1 MSVTRRMRRA
11 IVRLGY
17 LLVVAGWTSGAGC
30 KMLSPNADSLSEEL
44 AARRAIDGEDGI
56 FRPEGRAAE
65 KNSKPQALF
74 DKMTGRDKHD
84 IPKARQLYLE
94 GDKIFTD
101 ARALEGEARLDAFRA
116 AADKYKDAAKNWRS
130 SALEQDALLMMGEA
144 YFFAEDYYRSEQ
156 AYAKLVKE
164 YPRNPFM
171 DHIGARRFEIAD
183 YWLKTDGEKHKPL
196 YMVNITDGRYPWNDT
211 GGHGRRV
218 LEKMRL
224 DDPTGKNTDDA
235 TMRLA
240 VASFQKG
247 DYEAAADTFSDLRVT
262 YPDSE
267 HQFQAQFLELQS
279 LMASYQGSQ
288 YSSVPLIEAEKRA
301 KQIMR
306 QFRKESEEK
315 REELVTALAKI
326 HFLKAER
333 YWEQAE
339 FRRKRQEYEASR
351 SNLRIILD
359 KYADTPFAE
368 KAQESLDKLKD
379 KGEDPPRYFAPLERL
394 FPERGAERP
403 WMQNTGDTK

>member
-1 MSVTRRMRRA
+1 MRRA

-17 LLVVAGWTSGAGC
+17 SLVAACLTSGAGC
-30 KMLSPNADSLSEEL
+30 KMLSPKADSLSEEL
-44 AARRAIDGEDGI
+44 AARRAIDGDDGI

-65 KNSKPQALF
+65 KHSKPQALF
-74 DKMTGRDKHD
+74 DKMTGRDKQD
-84 IPKARQLYLE
+84 VPKARELYLE
-94 GDKIFTD
+94 GDKIFND
-101 ARALEGEARLDAFRA
+101 ARALEGDARLDAFRA

-183 YWLKTDGEKHKPL
+183 YWLKTDGDKHKPL

-288 YSSVPLIEAEKRA
+288 YSSVPLTDAEKRA
-301 KQIMR
+301 KQILR
-306 QFRKESEEK
+306 QFPKESGEK

-368 KAQESLDKLKD
+368 KSQEALDKLKD

>member
-1 MSVTRRMRRA
+1 MRR
-11 IVRLGY
+11 VCDRLFAVCV
-17 LLVVAGWTSGAGC
+17 LSTLVNSSGC
-30 KMLSPNADSLSEEL
+30 KLLSPETDSLAEEM
-44 AARRAIDGEDGI
+44 AARRAIDGDNGI

-65 KNSKPQALF
+65 KRSKPQAVF
-74 DKMTGRDKHD
+74 DKLTGRDKQD
-84 IPKARQLYLE
+84 VPKARELYLE
-94 GDKIFTD
+94 GDKLFND

-116 AADKYKDAAKNWRS
+116 AAEKYKAAAKNWHS
-130 SALEQDALLMMGEA
+130 SALEQDALVMMGES
-144 YFFAEDYYRSEQ
+144 YFFAEDYYRAEQ

-171 DHIGARRFEIAD
+171 DHVGARRFEIAD
-183 YWLKTDGEKHKPL
+183 YWLKTDGENHKPL
-196 YMVNITDGRYPWNDT
+196 YLVNLTDGKYPWNDT

-240 VASFQKG
+240 IASFQKG
-247 DYEAAADTFSDLRVT
+247 DYESAADTFSDLRVT

-279 LMASYQGSQ
+279 LMASYQGPH
-288 YSSVPLIEAEKRA
+288 YSSVPLLDAEKRA
-301 KQIMR
+301 KQILR
-306 QFRKESEEK
+306 QFPKEAGEK
-315 REELVTALAKI
+315 REDLNLALAKI

-339 FRRKRQEYEASR
+339 FRRKRQEYEAAR
-351 SNLRIILD
+351 RNLNIIID

-368 KAQESLDKLKD
+368 KAKENLESLKD
-379 KGEDPPRYFAPLERL
+379 KGDDPPRYFAPLERI

-403 WMQNTGDTK
+403 WLQNTGSTK

>member
-1 MSVTRRMRRA
+1 
-11 IVRLGY
+11 
-17 LLVVAGWTSGAGC
+17 
-30 KMLSPNADSLSEEL
+30 MLSPKADSLSEEL
-44 AARRAIDGEDGI
+44 AARRAIDGDDGI

-65 KNSKPQALF
+65 KHSKPQALF
-74 DKMTGRDKHD
+74 DKMTGRDKQD
-84 IPKARQLYLE
+84 VPKARELYLE
-94 GDKIFTD
+94 GDKIFND
-101 ARALEGEARLDAFRA
+101 ARALEGDARLDAFRA

-183 YWLKTDGEKHKPL
+183 YWLKTDGDKHKPL

-288 YSSVPLIEAEKRA
+288 YSSVPLTDAEKRA
-301 KQIMR
+301 KQILR
-306 QFRKESEEK
+306 QFPKESGEK

-368 KAQESLDKLKD
+368 KSQEALDKLKD

>member
-1 MSVTRRMRRA
+1 
-11 IVRLGY
+11 
-17 LLVVAGWTSGAGC
+17 
-30 KMLSPNADSLSEEL
+30 MLSPNSTSLAEEA

-65 KNSKPQALF
+65 KKNKPQALF
-74 DKMTGRDKHD
+74 DKMTGRDKQD
-84 IPKARQLYLE
+84 VPKARALYLE
-94 GDKIFTD
+94 GDKIFNE
-101 ARALEGEARLDAFRA
+101 ARAMEGESRLDAFRA
-116 AADKYKDAAKNWRS
+116 AADKYKDAANNWRS
-130 SALEQDALLMMGEA
+130 SALEQDALLMMGES
-144 YFFAEDYYRSEQ
+144 YFFAEDFYRSEQ

-171 DHIGARRFEIAD
+171 DHIGSRRFEIAD
-183 YWLKTDGEKHKPL
+183 YWLKTDGDMHKPFYL
-196 YMVNITDGRYPWNDT
+196 VNMTDGKYPWNDT

-279 LMASYQGSQ
+279 LMASYQGPQ
-288 YSSVPLIEAEKRA
+288 YSSVPLTDAEKRA
-301 KQIMR
+301 KQILR
-306 QFRKESEEK
+306 QFPKESAEK
-315 REELVTALAKI
+315 REDLVTALAKV

-333 YWEQAE
+333 FWEQAE
-339 FRRKRQEYEASR
+339 FRRKRQEYEACR

-359 KYADTPFAE
+359 KYSDTPFAE
-368 KAQESLDKLKD
+368 KAQEIMESLKD
-379 KGEDPPRYFAPLERL
+379 KGDDPPRYFAPLERL

-403 WMQNTGDTK
+403 WLQNTGDTKK